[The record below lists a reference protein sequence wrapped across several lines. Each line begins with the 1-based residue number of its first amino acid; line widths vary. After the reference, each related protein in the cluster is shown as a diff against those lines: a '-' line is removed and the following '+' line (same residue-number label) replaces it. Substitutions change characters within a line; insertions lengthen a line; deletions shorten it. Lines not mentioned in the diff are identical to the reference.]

1 MAAVSAERYGAR
13 MAKKHGKSVKPTR
26 SVKPRQKAVTEER
39 WTVRGVAGPLQKA
52 AADAARAEG
61 LTLGVWVSRLL
72 QAAVAG
78 REPTTAT
85 AEWRAALEARV
96 ARLEAAAGL
105 APG

>member
-1 MAAVSAERYGAR
+1 MAAMSADGHGGR
-13 MAKKHGKSVKPTR
+13 MAKKHGKGVRPER
-26 SVKPRQKAVTEER
+26 SVTPRQKAVTQER

-61 LTLGVWVSRLL
+61 LTLGVWVSLVL

-78 REPTTAT
+78 REPATAT

-96 ARLEAAAGL
+96 ARLEAAGL